1 MHNPLSHITLLLLGW
16 ILYFFIHSAT
26 ASQRTKQW
34 VVFKWPGFAPK
45 YRLTYNILA
54 TVLVIPPAWLMYSYQ
69 GSFLIQWQGA
79 ALWIANFIAVLAVL
93 AFFWSLHY
101 YDTQEFLGT
110 KQWQHQT
117 KTIDDQSGFRLSP
130 LHRYVRHPLYFLA
143 LIVVWTRS
151 MDLARLVSSV
161 AITAYF
167 IVGSRL
173 EEKKLVDLFG
183 ETYSKYRQ
191 LVPGLFPLP
200 WRYLS
205 RIDADKLTAM
215 NAKKSDPHD
224 S

>member
-1 MHNPLSHITLLLLGW
+1 MQNPLSHIILLALCW

-26 ASQRTKQW
+26 ASQCVKQW
-34 VVFKWPGFAPK
+34 VIVKWPGFAPK

-69 GSFLIQWQGA
+69 GPFLIQWQGA
-79 ALWIANFIAVLAVL
+79 AFWLANFIALLAVV

-110 KQWQHQT
+110 KQWRHQS
-117 KTIDDQSGFRLSP
+117 KMIDDQSGFRLSP
-130 LHRYVRHPLYFLA
+130 PHRYVRHPLYFLA
-143 LIVVWTRS
+143 LIVIWTRN

-173 EEKKLVDLFG
+173 EEKKLIDLFG
-183 ETYSKYRQ
+183 EVYGKYRQ

-205 RIDADKLTAM
+205 RIDAKKITDR
-215 NAKKSDPHD
+215 NAKKK
-224 S
+224 